1 MREILPQIPR
11 RHTTLNPQEK
21 TMKMRLLGALVGLA
35 ISLALP
41 TFAQQKETVDP
52 QLIQKL
58 DTMSKK
64 YNEAFNNHDAAAIA
78 AVYTEDAV
86 FVPDTG
92 PLYGRQAIEKFHAE
106 LFKSWQPKNHT
117 STIDPHSVRMLGPD
131 NLTRSGEWSETGK
144 GKNGEDVPIKGYW
157 SEIDTRQGDGWKVC
171 VLTGNLTADS
181 WALIYKSFGLPPAA
195 TSSPTASPSG
205 Q

>member
-1 MREILPQIPR
+1 M
-11 RHTTLNPQEK
+11 K
-21 TMKMRLLGALVGLA
+21 TRLLGTLVGLA
-35 ISLALP
+35 ISFALP
-41 TFAQQKETVDP
+41 TFAQQKEPVDP

-86 FVPDTG
+86 FVQDTG
-92 PLYGRQAIEKFHAE
+92 PLYGRQAIEKFHAD

-117 STIDPHSVRMLGPD
+117 STIDPHSVRMLGSD
-131 NLTRSGEWSETGK
+131 TLTRGGEWSETGK
-144 GKNGEDVPIKGYW
+144 GKNVEDVPIKGYF
-157 SEIDTRQGDGWKVC
+157 SEIDTRQGDEWKIC
-171 VLTGNLTADS
+171 VLIGNLTPDS
-181 WALIYKSFGLPPAA
+181 WARIYNSFGLPPA